1 MEVDSICRVERM
13 QPETCESNTS
23 VTNALTRMR
32 NALAQLSSGN
42 TANGSKSRTGQGL
55 TLKSRT

>member
-1 MEVDSICRVERM
+1 MEVDSICRVKRM
-13 QPETCESNTS
+13 LLDTCGSDTS
-23 VTNALTRMR
+23 VTNALTRML

-42 TANGSKSRTGQGL
+42 TANGSKSRTGQEL